1 MGWFIYMLKCCL
13 KSILKVFDAFFEKNN
28 YLNAMPKYET
38 ENKRLNF
45 SYLCSS
51 AAFCAILKCQQNQNN
66 GKQQFG
72 FKEYDEK
79 DLSQY

>member
-1 MGWFIYMLKCCL
+1 
-13 KSILKVFDAFFEKNN
+13 
-28 YLNAMPKYET
+28 MPKYET